1 MARRR
6 PGRVR
11 RYLGYSL
18 LTIVAL
24 LLLALV
30 ALATPPGRALVAGMI
45 ERGAAGSG
53 VTVSIENLTGWLP
66 FSLGADKI
74 VLSDAEGPFAEI
86 DGLAVDIHT
95 SALLGGSL
103 SLDAIDAARVAVLR
117 EPRLPGGKS
126 GSSGALLPFAARN
139 VKVARLELG
148 KGLAGR
154 PAALTLTGSLVSGAD
169 GRLAAKV
176 DAKRIDGGTATLAA
190 TLARADGTAPLTA
203 TVALKES
210 ADGILLGLMGRQSGP
225 AYALNAAVAS
235 RGDAL
240 TGDLS
245 LTSGGSAHFKGQFVL
260 SPAGVGTRLTLNG
273 SGNLAELAPPD
284 YAGLLAGPISVAVDA
299 DWTSVKGEALPRIVL
314 RQGQITADSVHASAS
329 GTLGGNRTDLK
340 FTANIARSDG
350 GAIALPF
357 LGAGAEMEG
366 LTLTGKGMPSGNVVR
381 LELVGRI
388 AGLRTTQASVPG
400 IGLSLAV
407 EAPQGDP
414 RAGGTLPFGLR
425 VEADAIETAM
435 GRLVSAKDA
444 PLLLTANGTFD
455 TATGIV
461 KTQARLA
468 AAGGTV
474 AFSGT
479 AAAGTVKGHTTVG
492 FPDLT
497 PLSPLAGRTLAGA
510 INATADGTLAGN
522 EPAFT
527 LGGTATDLDPGD
539 ARLSRLLAGDTK
551 FAVSV
556 RGQPGGGF
564 AVSDLAIDGTGMTAR
579 GSASLGADTIEVRLD
594 GSLADLGRL
603 ADKSAGA
610 ATFTL
615 HASGAT
621 ARPEVEA
628 TVAIAEGR
636 LLDQPVRNA
645 KVDLKGT
652 PTDAG
657 WQAVLGLGGSL
668 GGGRLAGTAIATV
681 GRSDGAVAFPKV
693 DLSVG
698 KNRITGAIES
708 TTAGL
713 LSGTLTLDAPDLR
726 SLAALALVPASGRA
740 QASVQLQ
747 PDGDR
752 QSVSVRFNGADV
764 TWQDIAVGAIDG
776 TMTIADAFG
785 TPKVRGDASASAVN
799 VGGRRLDTVKATAT
813 GKGGAM
819 RIEASARGPD
829 IDLSTVVRLTDAA
842 ATIDTLKGTAF
853 GTPVALSQPVTIAL
867 DGGTTRVVGA
877 TLTLGGGSVRVE
889 GAVSPQLD
897 MTVIATTLAASI
909 VNGFSPG
916 LGAEGSLSGRAR
928 ITGTP
933 SSPTIDWQADWTGFA
948 LAATRGAGLP
958 ALAINASGKSTTA
971 ASSLSARLSGAG
983 IALSVDGQVPFSGPG
998 LDVKAN
1004 GTVPLVLLT
1013 LSSGR
1018 ELRLAGN
1025 AKVNVA
1031 VGGALATPS
1040 VTGTVDL
1047 VDATIVDG
1055 ETGFG
1060 ISDANG
1066 RIDFD
1071 GRKATIQKISGR
1083 FPQGGTVVLAGSV
1096 TTDQSDLPADLTLLV
1111 SNGRYVDGNTLNT
1124 TFSGDLAVKGPLFG
1138 NGVVSG
1144 NIDLGRTEIQL
1155 PDRVGGSANAISV
1168 RHINAPP
1175 DFKPPIPRA
1184 HPDGGAGA
1192 GSAPAGSGLNL
1203 DISLTANSGLYVRGF
1218 GIDAE
1223 LGGSLKIGGTSQSP
1237 QAVGGFQMQR
1247 GRMDAIGKRFTFTT
1261 GTLTFSGSLVPI
1273 VDFAA
1278 TTQTSD
1284 AVVTL
1289 NVTGPAT
1296 DPQIS
1301 LTSSPSMPEEEILSR
1316 LLFNQGV
1323 GTLSAAQALQLVDAV
1338 GQLTGATGGGI
1349 VSRIRSVTGLDD
1361 LDIRQGTSGGTTVGI
1376 GKRINDNIRLGV
1388 EAGTNADSGRVTI
1401 DLNITKHLKAQGS
1414 AGQDGSGQVGLTYE
1428 REY

>member
-24 LLLALV
+24 LLLALG

-74 VLSDAEGPFAEI
+74 VLSDADGQFAEI

-95 SALLGGSL
+95 SALFVGSL
-103 SLDAIDAARVAVLR
+103 SLDAIDATRVSVLR
-117 EPRLPGGKS
+117 EPHLPGGKS
-126 GSSGALLPFAARN
+126 GSGGALLPFAARN

-148 KGLAGR
+148 EAFAGR
-154 PAALTLTGSLVSGAD
+154 PAVLALTGSLVSGAD
-169 GRLAAKV
+169 GGLAAKV
-176 DAKRIDGGTATLAA
+176 DANRIDGGTATLAA
-190 TLARADGTAPLTA
+190 TLARVDGNAPITAAVT
-203 TVALKES
+203 LKES
-210 ADGILLGLMGRQSGP
+210 ADGILPGLMGRQSGP
-225 AYALNAAVAS
+225 AYALDAKVAS

-240 TGDLS
+240 TGNLS
-245 LTSGGSAHFKGQFVL
+245 LISGGSAHFTGQFVL
-260 SPAGVGTRLTLNG
+260 SPAGAGTHLTLNG
-273 SGNLAELAPPD
+273 SGNLAELVPPD
-284 YAGLLAGPISVAVDA
+284 YASLLAGPINVAVDA
-299 DWTSVKGEALPRIVL
+299 DWAAVKGESLPHIVL
-314 RQGQITADSVHASAS
+314 RQGEIATDSVHASAS
-329 GTLGGNRTDLK
+329 GTLGGNKTDLSLK
-340 FTANIARSDG
+340 ANVAMPAG

-357 LGAGAEMEG
+357 LGSGAGMES
-366 LTLTGKGMPSGNVVR
+366 LSLSGKAASSGNAVR
-381 LELVGRI
+381 LDVVGHVV
-388 AGLRTTQASVPG
+388 GLKTTQASVPG

-407 EAPQGDP
+407 EAPQGVP
-414 RAGGTLPFGLR
+414 LAGGSLRFGMR
-425 VEADAIETAM
+425 VEADAIETAT
-435 GRLVSAKDA
+435 GHLASTKDA
-444 PLLLTANGTFD
+444 PLLLTADGTFD
-455 TATGIV
+455 TATGIA

-468 AAGGTV
+468 GAGGAVT
-474 AFSGT
+474 FNGT
-479 AAAGTVKGHTTVG
+479 AAAGAVKGRATIG
-492 FPDLT
+492 FPNIA
-497 PLSPLAGRTLAGA
+497 PLSPLAGRALGGA
-510 INATADGTLAGN
+510 LDATIDGTLAGS

-527 LGGTATDLDPGD
+527 LDGTASDLDPGD
-539 ARLSRLLAGDTK
+539 ARLASLFAGDTK
-551 FAVSV
+551 FAASV
-556 RGQPGGGF
+556 HGQSGGGF
-564 AVSDLAIDGTGMTAR
+564 AVSDLAIDGTGITAR
-579 GSASLGADTIEVRLD
+579 GSASLGADTVEARLD

-603 ADKSAGA
+603 ADKSEGA

-621 ARPEVEA
+621 ARPDMEA

-657 WQAVLGLGGSL
+657 WQAALGLGGSL

-681 GRSDGAVAFPKV
+681 SRSDGAVAFPKV

-747 PDGDR
+747 PDGDS
-752 QSVSVRFNGADV
+752 QSVAVRFNGADI
-764 TWQDIAVGAIDG
+764 TWQDIAAGAIDG
-776 TMTIADAFG
+776 TMTITDLFG

-799 VGGRRLDTVKATAT
+799 VGGRRLDTVKAAAT
-813 GKGGAM
+813 GEGGAT

-829 IDLSTVVRLTDAA
+829 IDLSTVVRLADAA
-842 ATIDTLKGTAF
+842 VTIDTLKGTAF
-853 GTPVALSQPVTIAL
+853 GTPVGLSQPVTIAL

-889 GAVSPQLD
+889 GAVSPQIDL
-897 MTVIATTLAASI
+897 TVNATTLAASV

-958 ALAINASGKSTTA
+958 ALAINASGKSTITA
-971 ASSLSARLSGAG
+971 STVAARLSGAG
-983 IALSVDGQVPFSGPG
+983 LALAVDGQVPFSGPG

-1004 GTVPLVLLT
+1004 GTVPLALLT

-1031 VGGALATPS
+1031 VGGALAAPAM
-1040 VTGTVDL
+1040 TGAVDL

-1060 ISDANG
+1060 ISGASG

-1071 GRKATIQKISGR
+1071 GRKATVEKISGR
-1083 FPQGGTVVLAGSV
+1083 FPQGGTVDLAGSV
-1096 TTDQSDLPADLTLLV
+1096 TTDQSDLPADLTLRV
-1111 SNGRYVDGNTLNT
+1111 SNGRYADGNTVNT
-1124 TFSGDLAVKGPLFG
+1124 TFSGDLAVKGPLLG

-1144 NIDLGRTEIQL
+1144 TINLGRTEIQL
-1155 PDRVGGSANAISV
+1155 SDRMAGSANAIEV
-1168 RHINAPP
+1168 RHVNTSP
-1175 DFKPPIPRA
+1175 DFVAPIAPA
-1184 HPDGGAGA
+1184 NPDAGA
-1192 GSAPAGSGLNL
+1192 GSAPAGGGLNL
-1203 DISLTANSGLYVRGF
+1203 DISLAANSGLYVRGF

-1223 LGGSLKIGGTSQSP
+1223 LGGSLKVGGTSRSP

-1247 GRMDAIGKRFTFTT
+1247 GRMDAIGRRFTFTT

-1301 LTSSPSMPEEEILSR
+1301 LTSSPSLPEEEILSR

-1323 GTLSAAQALQLVDAV
+1323 GTLSAAQAIQLVDAV
-1338 GQLTGATGGGI
+1338 GQLTGASGGGI
-1349 VSRIRSVTGLDD
+1349 VSRIRSATGLDD
-1361 LDIRQGTSGGTTVGI
+1361 LDIRQGASGGTTVGV

>member
-6 PGRVR
+6 PRRVR

-24 LLLALV
+24 LLLALG
-30 ALATPPGRALVAGMI
+30 ALAMPPGRAFVAGLI

-74 VLSDAEGPFAEI
+74 VLSDAVGPFAEI
-86 DGLAVDIHT
+86 DGLAVNIQT
-95 SALLGGSL
+95 SALLVGRL
-103 SLDAIDAARVAVLR
+103 SLDAIDAARISVLR
-117 EPRLPGGKS
+117 EPRLPGGRS

-148 KGLAGR
+148 EALAGR
-154 PAALTLTGSLVSGAD
+154 PAVLAVTGSLVSGAD
-169 GRLAAKV
+169 GGLAAKV
-176 DAKRIDGGTATLAA
+176 DANRIDGGTAALAA
-190 TLARADGTAPLTA
+190 TLARTEGKAPLTA

-225 AYALNAAVAS
+225 AYALDAKVAS

-245 LTSGGSAHFKGQFVL
+245 LTSGGSAHFIGQFVL
-260 SPAGVGTRLTLNG
+260 LPAGVGTRLTLKG
-273 SGNLAELAPPD
+273 SGNLAELVPPD
-284 YAGLLAGPISVAVDA
+284 YASLLAGSISVAVDA
-299 DWTSVKGEALPRIVL
+299 DWTTVKGELLPHIVL
-314 RQGQITADSVHASAS
+314 RQGELATDSVHASAS
-329 GTLGGNRTDLK
+329 GTLGGNKTDLSLK
-340 FTANIARSDG
+340 ANVAGPAG
-350 GAIALPF
+350 GTIALPF
-357 LGAGAEMEG
+357 LGSGASMES
-366 LTLTGKGMPSGNVVR
+366 LSLSGKAASGNVVR

-388 AGLRTTQASVPG
+388 AGLKTAQASVPG

-414 RAGGTLPFGLR
+414 LAGGTLPFGLR
-425 VEADAIETAM
+425 VEADAIETAT
-435 GRLVSAKDA
+435 GRLASTKDA
-444 PLLLTANGTFD
+444 PLVLTANGAFD
-455 TATGIV
+455 TATGVI

-474 AFSGT
+474 TFNGT
-479 AAAGTVKGHTTVG
+479 AAAGAVKGRTTVG

-510 INATADGTLAGN
+510 IDATADGTLAGS

-527 LGGTATDLDPGD
+527 LGGTATNLDPGD
-539 ARLSRLLAGDTK
+539 ARLARLLAGDTK
-551 FAVSV
+551 FAASV

-564 AVSDLAIDGTGMTAR
+564 AVSDLAIDGTGVTAR
-579 GSASLGADTIEVRLD
+579 GSASLGADAIEARLD

-603 ADKSAGA
+603 ADKSEGA

-621 ARPEVEA
+621 ARPDVEA

-636 LLDQPVRNA
+636 LLDQPVRDA

-681 GRSDGAVAFPKV
+681 SRGDGAVAFPKV
-693 DLSVG
+693 NLSVG
-698 KNRITGAIES
+698 TNRITGAIDS

-713 LSGTLTLDAPDLR
+713 LGGTLTLDAPDLR

-752 QSVSVRFNGADV
+752 QSVAVRFNGADI
-764 TWQDIAVGAIDG
+764 TWQDIAAGAIDG

-799 VGGRRLDTVKATAT
+799 VGGRRLDTVKAAAT
-813 GKGGAM
+813 GEGGAT

-829 IDLSTVVRLTDAA
+829 IDLSTVVRLADAA
-842 ATIDTLKGTAF
+842 VTIDTLKGTAF
-853 GTPVALSQPVTIAL
+853 GTPVGLSQPVTIAL
-867 DGGTTRVVGA
+867 DGGTRRVVGA
-877 TLTLGGGSVRVE
+877 TLALGGGSVRVE

-897 MTVIATTLAASI
+897 LTVNATTLAASI

-916 LGAEGSLSGRAR
+916 LGAEGSLGGRVR

-971 ASSLSARLSGAG
+971 ASSISARLSGAG
-983 IALSVDGQVPFSGPG
+983 LALSADGQVPFSGPG

-1018 ELRLAGN
+1018 ELHLAGN

-1031 VGGALATPS
+1031 VGGALATPA

-1047 VDATIVDG
+1047 VDATIIDG
-1055 ETGFG
+1055 GTGFG
-1060 ISDANG
+1060 ISGASG

-1096 TTDQSDLPADLTLLV
+1096 ATDQSDLPADLTLRV
-1111 SNGRYVDGNTLNT
+1111 SNGRYADGNTLNT
-1124 TFSGDLAVKGPLFG
+1124 TFSGDLAVKGPLLG
-1138 NGVVSG
+1138 NGVASG

-1155 PDRVGGSANAISV
+1155 SGRAGGSADTIWV
-1168 RHINAPP
+1168 RHVNTSP
-1175 DFKPPIPRA
+1175 DFVAPIAPA
-1184 HPDGGAGA
+1184 NPDAGA
-1192 GSAPAGSGLNL
+1192 GNAPSRGGLNL
-1203 DISLTANSGLYVRGF
+1203 DMLLTANSGLYVRGF

-1223 LGGSLKIGGTSQSP
+1223 LGGSLQVGGTSRNP

-1247 GRMDAIGKRFTFTT
+1247 GRMDAIGRRFTFTT
-1261 GTLTFSGSLVPI
+1261 GTLTFSGNLVPI

-1278 TTQTSD
+1278 TAQTSD

-1316 LLFNQGV
+1316 LLFDQGV
-1323 GTLSAAQALQLVDAV
+1323 GTLSAAQAIQLVDAV
-1338 GQLTGATGGGI
+1338 GQLTGASGGGI
-1349 VSRIRSVTGLDD
+1349 VSRIRSATGLDD
-1361 LDIRQGTSGGTTVGI
+1361 LDIRQGASGGTIVGV